1 MSVRKSPAP
10 KLKIRLEPKPLAK
23 AKKVIGNL
31 LDAYNRKFEKYD
43 NSEFVISLRDGAGKV
58 RGGFYVVCYYDAA
71 FIKWVAIDEAFR
83 GAGLG
88 RELMA
93 AAEKEARKRGAKM
106 IWLDTFSY
114 QARPFYEKL
123 GFRTFGTLKYPRK
136 GLSRAFMV
144 KKLA

>member
-1 MSVRKSPAP
+1 M
-10 KLKIRLEPKPLAK
+10 
-23 AKKVIGNL
+23 IGNL

-43 NSEFVISLRDGAGKV
+43 ESDFLISLRDASGKV

-71 FIKWVAIDEAFR
+71 FIKWVVIDEEFR
-83 GAGLG
+83 GKGLG
-88 RELMA
+88 RKLMA

-114 QARPFYEKL
+114 QAKPFYEKL
-123 GFRTFGTLKYPRK
+123 GFQTFGTLKYPRK

-144 KKLA
+144 KSLE